1 MEEQMKAARTSIA
14 SCLILLFFLF
24 SLSAQ
29 EYNSTLIEILSNT
42 KSIKTNFIQR
52 NFDNN
57 GILLHTATGY
67 FTMKRPGFLRW
78 EVIKP
83 EHTLLIIDEE
93 KIWNYDEA
101 LEQVT
106 FQKIAQQVIQSPVY
120 LLLIGNANN
129 LENQYH
135 ITQVKNH
142 SYLQKT
148 EICFELTPKQVEKE
162 FQRVQLGF
170 CSELICYLRLLDQF
184 GQQSEFKFQNLE
196 QNISLPGKLFQ
207 FIPPKKVDIIGLI

>member
-1 MEEQMKAARTSIA
+1 MLGT
-14 SCLILLFFLF
+14 
-24 SLSAQ
+24 
-29 EYNSTLIEILSNT
+29 
-42 KSIKTNFIQR
+42 
-52 NFDNN
+52 
-57 GILLHTATGY
+57 
-67 FTMKRPGFLRW
+67 
-78 EVIKP
+78 P